1 MNNRVTNIRMTSDE
15 WKCAMLITRRSTTG
29 SDKFT
34 IYKTLLLVVGL
45 AFFLVG
51 IRLEQSWPVWV
62 AVAFVGIA
70 FLLRF
75 VPGSTGMKSEER
87 RANSEERKEKPL

>member
-1 MNNRVTNIRMTSDE
+1 M
-15 WKCAMLITRRSTTG
+15 
-29 SDKFT
+29 

-51 IRLEQSWPVWV
+51 IRIEQSWPVWV
-62 AVAFVGIA
+62 ALGFVAIA

-75 VPGSTGMKSEER
+75 LPGSTESEER
-87 RANSEERKEKPL
+87 GNEERRGADQ

>member
-1 MNNRVTNIRMTSDE
+1 MQNNRVTSDE
-15 WKCAMLITRRSTTG
+15 GRWPILIISRLTSG
-29 SDKFT
+29 SDKFV

-51 IRLEQSWPVWV
+51 IGIEQSWPVWV
-62 AVAFVGIA
+62 ALGFVGVA

-75 VPGSTGMKSEER
+75 LPGSTESEERGTKSEER
-87 RANSEERKEKPL
+87 RVKRS